1 MALFDPSRK
10 PRRRHE
16 RASEVIDRVLGSF
29 VVGRLLQRDEVD
41 DVRSTVILR
50 VLQRFDDSAAT
61 ARVRSFE
68 DYVARM
74 TINAANDLLR
84 SRRSA
89 ALPLTDRH
97 GENAV
102 DSAPESADAMATREM
117 LELLWNVI
125 RELPL
130 PQRRALLFYA
140 RDSGGGS
147 VIPLL
152 VFTGVATLD
161 EIAAVVDYSRASLEN
176 LWDRL
181 PLADLDI
188 AKLLGITRPQVIGLR
203 RAARERLE
211 RARQRAGLARPVTK
225 RDASGR

>member
-1 MALFDPSRK
+1 MALLDSPRP

-29 VVGRLLQRDEVD
+29 VAGRLLQRDEID

-50 VLQRFDDSAAT
+50 VLQRFDDSAAV
-61 ARVRSFE
+61 ARLQSFE

-84 SRRSA
+84 SRRTA
-89 ALPLTDRH
+89 TVPLTERD
-97 GENAV
+97 GGDAIAA
-102 DSAPESADAMATREM
+102 APESADALATRET
-117 LELLWNVI
+117 LEMLWNLI

-130 PQRRALLFYA
+130 LQRRALLLHA
-140 RDSGGGS
+140 HDSGGGS

-152 VFTGVATLD
+152 VFTGVTTLD
-161 EIAAVVDYSRASLEN
+161 DVAAVLDFNRISLER

-181 PLADLDI
+181 PMADLEI
-188 AKLLGITRPQVIGLR
+188 GSLLGIPRSRVIGLR
-203 RAARERLE
+203 RAARERLD
-211 RARQRAGLARPVTK
+211 RARQRLGLAARATK
-225 RDASGR
+225 RDARRE

>member
-1 MALFDPSRK
+1 MASFDPLRP

-29 VVGRLLQRDEVD
+29 VAGRLLQRDEVD

-50 VLQRFDDSAAT
+50 VLQRFDDSAAV
-61 ARVRSFE
+61 ARLQSFE

-89 ALPLTDRH
+89 TVPLTARQ
-97 GENAV
+97 GGNAV
-102 DSAPESADAMATREM
+102 DSAPESVDALATRET
-117 LELLWNVI
+117 LDLLWNAI

-130 PQRRALLFYA
+130 PQRRALLLHA
-140 RDSGGGS
+140 HDSGGGS

-152 VFTGVATLD
+152 VFTGVATFD
-161 EIAAVVDYSRASLEN
+161 DMAAVLNYNRTSLER

-181 PLADLDI
+181 PMADLDI
-188 AKLLGITRPQVIGLR
+188 GNLLGITRPRVIGLR
-203 RAARERLE
+203 RAARERLD
-211 RARQRAGLARPVTK
+211 RARQRFGLAGGATK
-225 RDASGR
+225 RDARRE

>member
-1 MALFDPSRK
+1 MALFEPPRH

-29 VVGRLLQRDEVD
+29 VAGRLLQRDEID

-50 VLQRFDDSAAT
+50 VLQRFDDSAAV
-61 ARVRSFE
+61 ARLQSFE

-84 SRRSA
+84 SRRLATVPLSA
-89 ALPLTDRH
+89 RH
-97 GENAV
+97 GGDAV
-102 DSAPESADAMATREM
+102 DSAPESADALATRET
-117 LELLWNVI
+117 LELLWNAI

-130 PQRRALLFYA
+130 PQRRALLLHA
-140 RDSGGGS
+140 HDSGGSS

-161 EIAAVVDYSRASLEN
+161 DMAAVLDYNRAYLER
-176 LWDRL
+176 LWIRL
-181 PLADLDI
+181 PMPDLDI
-188 AKLLGITRPQVIGLR
+188 ATLLGVTRSRVIGLR
-203 RAARERLE
+203 RAARERLD
-211 RARQRAGLARPVTK
+211 RARERFGLARPVTK
-225 RDASGR
+225 RDARG